1 MVIQGNHCALGGGT
15 SMLQKAETIYHKAN
29 ELVRRCGTRDTL
41 RIASEIGIYIH
52 QIGDFKELLGMYS
65 YQHKERHILLN
76 SNMDYITAQMVCGHE
91 IGHDALHRDQAKI
104 GMGLQEFTLFDM
116 RNEMEY
122 EANAFAAHL
131 RIDSEELLKLAGHGY
146 DVVQLSSIMETNVNL
161 ILIKL
166 NELNRMGLQFNL
178 PYIPCSDFLKN
189 VTVYNR
195 SCPLLCR
202 GQLLLS
208 QFLGKTASRL
218 GGLDTN
224 SREFVFF

>member
-1 MVIQGNHCALGGGT
+1 
-15 SMLQKAETIYHKAN
+15 MLQKAEAIYHKAN

-52 QIGDFKELLGMYS
+52 QIGGFKELLGMYS

-189 VTVYNR
+189 VTV
-195 SCPLLCR
+195 
-202 GQLLLS
+202 
-208 QFLGKTASRL
+208 
-218 GGLDTN
+218 
-224 SREFVFF
+224 

>member
-1 MVIQGNHCALGGGT
+1 
-15 SMLQKAETIYHKAN
+15 MLQKAEAIYHKAN

-52 QIGDFKELLGMYS
+52 QIGGFKELLGMYS

-76 SNMDYITAQMVCGHE
+76 SNMDCITAQMVCGHE

-131 RIDSEELLKLAGHGY
+131 RIDSEELLMACSPLESVLRDGLKSKESSENAA
-146 DVVQLSSIMETNVNL
+146 DTVV
-161 ILIKL
+161 
-166 NELNRMGLQFNL
+166 GLFTSVQ
-178 PYIPCSDFLKN
+178 DM
-189 VTVYNR
+189 
-195 SCPLLCR
+195 
-202 GQLLLS
+202 
-208 QFLGKTASRL
+208 
-218 GGLDTN
+218 
-224 SREFVFF
+224 

>member
-15 SMLQKAETIYHKAN
+15 SMLQKAEAIYHKAN

-52 QIGDFKELLGMYS
+52 QIGGFKELLGMYS

-76 SNMDYITAQMVCGHE
+76 SNMDCITAQMVCGHE

-122 EANAFAAHL
+122 EANAFVAHL
-131 RIDSEELLKLAGHGY
+131 RIDSEELLELVGHGY
-146 DVVQLSSIMETNVNL
+146 DVVQLSSILETNVNL

-166 NELNRMGLQFNL
+166 NELNRMGLQFNGSV
-178 PYIPCSDFLKN
+178 P
-189 VTVYNR
+189 
-195 SCPLLCR
+195 
-202 GQLLLS
+202 
-208 QFLGKTASRL
+208 
-218 GGLDTN
+218 N
-224 SREFVFF
+224 SV

>member
-1 MVIQGNHCALGGGT
+1 
-15 SMLQKAETIYHKAN
+15 
-29 ELVRRCGTRDTL
+29 
-41 RIASEIGIYIH
+41 
-52 QIGDFKELLGMYS
+52 
-65 YQHKERHILLN
+65 
-76 SNMDYITAQMVCGHE
+76 MDYITAQMVCGHE

-189 VTVYNR
+189 VTV
-195 SCPLLCR
+195 
-202 GQLLLS
+202 
-208 QFLGKTASRL
+208 
-218 GGLDTN
+218 
-224 SREFVFF
+224 

>member
-15 SMLQKAETIYHKAN
+15 SMLQKAEAIYHKAN

-52 QIGDFKELLGMYS
+52 QIGGFKELLGMYS

-76 SNMDYITAQMVCGHE
+76 SNMDCITAQMVCGHE

-122 EANAFAAHL
+122 EANAFVAHL

-146 DVVQLSSIMETNVNL
+146 DVVQLSSILETNVNL

-189 VTVYNR
+189 VTV
-195 SCPLLCR
+195 
-202 GQLLLS
+202 
-208 QFLGKTASRL
+208 
-218 GGLDTN
+218 
-224 SREFVFF
+224 